1 MTEHKTIKLYGKLGA
16 LFGREHKLAVSSP
29 AEAVRALSIT
39 IPGFELFMMQ
49 AHLKGMRFAVFKN
62 KENIGKEELNLNSGF
77 NEIRIAPV
85 ITGSKRGGMFQTI
98 LGAVMVVAGVA
109 IGYFSGG
116 TLSAFGYGMA
126 KFGAAMMVG
135 GMVQMLAPQPKGL
148 AMRQDAENS
157 PSYAFGGP
165 VNTTAMGNP
174 VGVLYGERE
183 IGGAI
188 ISAGIEAADYHD

>member
-1 MTEHKTIKLYGKLGA
+1 MNNLKTIRLYGVLGSM
-16 LFGREHKLAVSSP
+16 FGRVHKLAIDTP
-29 AEAVRALSIT
+29 AEAVRALSVV
-39 IPGFELFMMQ
+39 IPGFEKFMMS
-49 AHLKGMRFAVFKN
+49 AHLRGMKFAVFKN
-62 KENIGKEELNLNSGF
+62 QLNIGKDELQLNSGE

-85 ITGSKRGGMFQTI
+85 ISGSKRGGMFQTI
-98 LGAVMVVAGVA
+98 LGAVLVVAGVA

-116 TLSAFGYGMA
+116 TLSAFGYGLA
-126 KFGAAMMVG
+126 KFGAAMMIG
-135 GMVQMLAPQPKGL
+135 GVVQMLAPQPKGL
-148 AMRQDAENS
+148 AVRQDQENT

-188 ISAGIEAADYHD
+188 VSAGIQASDFN